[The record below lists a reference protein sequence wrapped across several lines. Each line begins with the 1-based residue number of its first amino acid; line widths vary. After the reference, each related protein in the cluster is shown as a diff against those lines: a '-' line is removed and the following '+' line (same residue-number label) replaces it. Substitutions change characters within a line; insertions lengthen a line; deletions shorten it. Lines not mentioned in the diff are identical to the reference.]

1 MGSKKLR
8 QRRKP
13 QEVSASSNSG
23 NSTND
28 NDDKLL
34 DEAIVMNRAKRR
46 RNLALL
52 AAAAVVGVVVIGIVL
67 AVLTP
72 WKNDEESSSSS
83 STSSEAEDQV
93 PAPVTVM
100 GTYELLETVP
110 HDSGAFTQGLLTVE
124 NSDGERQFWE
134 STGQY
139 GESDLRL
146 VNISTGVVQMS
157 YPLPNEYFA
166 EGIAHFP
173 IQTEDNETV
182 DHSFGIVQLT
192 WREQTA
198 FEYTFVEG
206 LSEPA
211 IANWTFQT
219 TNTQGWGI
227 TYDPVA
233 KLFYVVD
240 GSIYLHVWDAATR
253 QEITKHPVTYARASD
268 KQTHTVNYL
277 NELEWDP
284 VTQTVLANVLFQDIV
299 LRIDPHT
306 GFVTVIYDLSA
317 LYPSNERIPSADV
330 LNGIALTYDLLV
342 RGDGSGANQDDDDED
357 DQVWVTGKYW
367 PAMYRIRLVDPK

>member
-13 QEVSASSNSG
+13 QEVSPSSNS
-23 NSTND
+23 D
-28 NDDKLL
+28 DDKLM

-46 RNLALL
+46 RNLSLL
-52 AAAAVVGVVVIGIVL
+52 AAAGIVGVVVMGIVL

-72 WKNDEESSSSS
+72 WKDDEESSTS
-83 STSSEAEDQV
+83 STEAESQV

-110 HDSGAFTQGLLTVE
+110 HDPGSFTQGLLTVE

-134 STGQY
+134 SAGQY

-173 IQTEDNETV
+173 IQTEDENETV

-211 IANWTFQT
+211 IANWTFET

-233 KLFYVVD
+233 QLFYVVD

-253 QEITKHPVTYARASD
+253 QEITKHPVTYSRASD

-284 VTQTVLANVLFQDIV
+284 VTQTVLANVLFQDIL
-299 LRIDPHT
+299 LRIDPQT

-330 LNGIALTYDLLV
+330 LNGIALTYDLLR
-342 RGDGSGANQDDDDED
+342 RGDGSGANQDDDED